1 MKTLKTLIILCI
13 IISLDLQSVKAQVPQ
28 KTGYEAISGITFSPI
43 GNLDTT
49 FGSENITGLYRPTC
63 WVPYWIEITEKTSF
77 DPLTINGNC
86 YYLKYKPILLNC
98 KTIRSEGK
106 STYMA
111 GYGNSGT
118 FNGKWERLTGKPIF
132 DTTSV
137 YYYPLKRTNA
147 PTWTDNHLY
156 RLTGNIFNII
166 MDTRYP
172 ARNASK

>member
-1 MKTLKTLIILCI
+1 MQTLKILFI
-13 IISLDLQSVKAQVPQ
+13 LFIMFSFGQESVKAQLPQ
-28 KTGYEAISGITFSPI
+28 KISYQAINGIKSNSI
-43 GNLDTT
+43 SNLDTI
-49 FGSENITGLYRPTC
+49 FGKGNTSGLYRPTG
-63 WVPYWIEITEKTSF
+63 WVQYWIDMTEKTSF

-137 YYYPLKRTNA
+137 YYYPLKRTDA
-147 PTWTDNHLY
+147 PTLSDNHFY
-156 RLTGNIFNII
+156 RLTGNIFNMI
-166 MDTRYP
+166 MDVKYP
-172 ARNASK
+172 SRNSPK